1 MNTFSTFQNQP
12 RKLLVVIP
20 ITNPNFSSP
29 AMATNTWGNYLN
41 ILSVGSTI
49 TGWTASYSGSNSAV
63 CYIGIVNGIA
73 GSFNNITPP
82 FPQMCFIQM
91 YGNSSGSAT
100 LSQTINITTA
110 KSYTVSFYV
119 HPRDDNGVAG
129 YNPSQQVTLSLN
141 GNSVTSTL
149 SSSSTA
155 LWIKYSFTTTIASI
169 GNYTLSI
176 IVSTPT
182 LVSDST
188 ILFTGISIV

>member
-1 MNTFSTFQNQP
+1 M
-12 RKLLVVIP
+12 
-20 ITNPNFSSP
+20 
-29 AMATNTWGNYLN
+29 N
-41 ILSVGSTI
+41 ILSVGTTI
-49 TGWTASYSGSNSAV
+49 PGWTASYSGSYSAV
-63 CYIGIVNGIA
+63 CAIGIINGNGNPNGA
-73 GSFNNITPP
+73 GLFNNITHPY
-82 FPQMCFIQM
+82 PQMCFIQM

-100 LSQTINITTA
+100 LSQTINITKA

-119 HPRDDNGVAG
+119 HPRDDSFAGG

-141 GNSVTSTL
+141 GNSVTSTI
-149 SSSSTA
+149 SSYTA

-182 LVSDST
+182 PVSDST